1 MKDEFYTV
9 FIPGEE
15 NGKEVSQETLYSIPK
30 PEGCKPQSGNH
41 PYGTVV
47 DLAAYVR
54 VKNGGKL

>member
-1 MKDEFYTV
+1 MTNEFYTA

-15 NGKEVSQETLYSIPK
+15 DGKQVAEERTYTIPR

-54 VKNGGKL
+54 VKNGGRL